1 MDKVFIGAGGFA
13 REVAADVGYRPKMF
27 VEDEFCDYNT
37 TYPLSEFD
45 SKKHKALIV
54 VGDPTVRYKLFT
66 ILPKDTTYW
75 KHISKH
81 AIILDNNNSIGD
93 GTIICA
99 GVIITTNCFIGSHV
113 HLNIQTTVGH
123 DSVINNFVT
132 TAPSV
137 NISGNVVINDHVYLG
152 TKAAVREKVN
162 ICSYVTLGL
171 NCGVVKNINE
181 PGVYTG
187 TPANKLK

>member
-1 MDKVFIGAGGFA
+1 MEKVLIGSGGFA
-13 REVAADVGYRPKMF
+13 REVAADLGYRPKMF

-37 TYPLSEFD
+37 SFPLSSFD

-54 VGDPTVRYKLFT
+54 VGDPNIRYKLFT
-66 ILPKDTTYW
+66 LLPKNTVYW
-75 KHISKH
+75 KHISKQ
-81 AIILDNNNSIGD
+81 AIILDVNNSIGD
-93 GTIICA
+93 GTIICP

-137 NISGNVVINDHVYLG
+137 NISGNVVINDYVYLG
-152 TKAAVREKVN
+152 TKVVVKEKIN
-162 ICSYVTLGL
+162 ICSNVTVGL
-171 NCGVVKNINE
+171 NGGVVKDITE
-181 PGVYTG
+181 PGTYIG
-187 TPANKLK
+187 TPAIKIT